1 MAERSTV
8 RVEVEGLTLAS
19 AAGDILVN
27 GVDLAVSSG
36 EIVALVGESGSGKS
50 LTALAILGLLPRGIT
65 RLRGRVRLNGIDVTD
80 LAGPH
85 AAVRGR
91 QIAAIFQDPQASLDP
106 RWTVGRY
113 LAGQF
118 RRYGATGRRAA
129 ETAAADMLARV
140 GLGDPGRVMGA
151 YPHELSGGMAQRV
164 MIAGA
169 LAAGPQFLIADEP
182 TTALDVTTQ
191 AQILDLLEDLQAET
205 GLGVLL
211 ITHDLGVV
219 AEMAQRVV
227 VLYGGSVMETGE
239 ASDVLGASWHPY
251 TQALLAAMPD
261 LAQLEP
267 PRPIPGSPGDRL
279 AAGTGCPFQPRCR
292 DAIPLC
298 AQRPPSVVVSGSHRA
313 ACHRS
318 EPRMPRSA
326 GQALARPQGDA
337 GESTGWLSTPNHPL
351 PAVGASPG
359 ERRHVG

>member
-1 MAERSTV
+1 MAGRPTA
-8 RVEVEGLTLAS
+8 RIEVEGLILVS
-19 AAGDILVN
+19 AAGDILVD
-27 GVDLAVSSG
+27 GVDLAVSGG

-65 RLRGRVRLNGIDVTD
+65 RRGGRVRLNGTDVTD

-85 AAVRGR
+85 AAIRGR

-113 LAGQF
+113 LTGQF
-118 RRYGATGRRAA
+118 RRYGATSQRAA
-129 ETAAADMLARV
+129 QASAVDMLARV
-140 GLGDPGRVMGA
+140 GLGDPTRILGA

-169 LAAGPQFLIADEP
+169 LAAGTQLLIADEP

-191 AQILDLLEDLQAET
+191 AQILDLLEDLQRDT

-219 AEMAQRVV
+219 AEMAQRVA
-227 VLYGGSVMETGE
+227 VLYGGTVMETGE
-239 ASDVLGASWHPY
+239 AADVLDAPWHPY
-251 TQALLAAMPD
+251 TQALLASMPD
-261 LAQLEP
+261 LAQPAP
-267 PRPIPGSPGDRL
+267 PQPIPGSPGDRL
-279 AAGTGCPFQPRCR
+279 PAGTGCPFQPRCR
-292 DAIPLC
+292 DAIALC
-298 AQRPPSVVVSGSHRA
+298 AQRAPAVVVSGSHRA

-318 EPRMPRSA
+318 EPRMPRGLGGA
-326 GQALARPQGDA
+326 KTQPQTSGY
-337 GESTGWLSTPNHPL
+337 PL
-351 PAVGASPG
+351 PASGTSSA